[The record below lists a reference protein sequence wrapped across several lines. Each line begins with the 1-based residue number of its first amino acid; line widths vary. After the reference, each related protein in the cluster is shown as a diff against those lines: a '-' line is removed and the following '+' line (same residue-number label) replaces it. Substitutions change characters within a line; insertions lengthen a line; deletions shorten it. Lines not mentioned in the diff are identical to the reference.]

1 MYGKLIPEDDVKQQ
15 IRMKRALQAVG
26 GGVSQTVVSVIL
38 FFSGGFRIEWQGFI
52 CLMLFLWTGHV
63 ALLLLIRLGI
73 NRRLSDPSMTR
84 EMVIW
89 SILTLL
95 TTVFFMDQFRPLM
108 LMYFPIILLYGA
120 FSMTPNQYRA
130 TAALMI
136 LGYIGVILT
145 VYKLYP
151 RILNIEYEIVVAL
164 VFTLVIVAFSF
175 VSNEISLLRKKLHLR
190 NAELASAIEKIERMA
205 TTDELTGLINRR
217 HLMYVLRQ
225 QKSVA
230 DRGGISF
237 CVCFFDIDRFKRIND
252 HLGHH
257 VGDIVLKRFSS
268 AVQPYL
274 RTSDLF
280 ARFGGEEFV
289 FVAIGVDLDG
299 ATVAADRIRRAIQA
313 LRFKDVAP
321 DLALTVSGGVAQFR
335 CNEKIESVLSRADQ
349 ALYLAK
355 NRGRNCIKTEAD
367 LDV

>member
-1 MYGKLIPEDDVKQQ
+1 M
-15 IRMKRALQAVG
+15 
-26 GGVSQTVVSVIL
+26 
-38 FFSGGFRIEWQGFI
+38 
-52 CLMLFLWTGHV
+52 
-63 ALLLLIRLGI
+63 IRLGI
-73 NRRLSDPSMTR
+73 NRRFSDPSMTR

-95 TTVFFMDQFRPLM
+95 ITVFFMDQLRPLM

-136 LGYIGVILT
+136 LGYISVIAL

-151 RILNIEYEIVVAL
+151 SSLIIEYESIVAL
-164 VFTLVIVAFSF
+164 VFALIIVAFSF

-190 NAELASAIEKIERMA
+190 NAELATAIEKIEHMA
-205 TTDELTGLINRR
+205 ITDDLTGLINRR
-217 HLMYVLRQ
+217 HMMYMLKQ

-230 DRGGISF
+230 DRGGTGF
-237 CVCFFDIDRFKRIND
+237 CVCFFDIDRFKTIND
-252 HLGHH
+252 KMGHH
-257 VGDIVLKRFSS
+257 IGDIVLKGLASS
-268 AVQPYL
+268 VQSKL

-289 FVAIGVDLDG
+289 FVAIGVDLKS
-299 ATVAADRIRRAIQA
+299 AKIAANRIRKAIES
-313 LRFKDVAP
+313 LSFDDVAP
-321 DLALTVSGGVAQFR
+321 GLAVTVSGGLAQFR

-355 NRGRNCIKTEAD
+355 NRGRNCIKVETD
-367 LDV
+367 L